1 MIYKY
6 ISYIIKPRLFRKY
19 ETGSSLKLGL
29 ALRNKKE
36 RFVDEY
42 TDEKVQ
48 TIILR
53 FAVQDFD
60 EKAVILCQFY
70 GG

>member
-1 MIYKY
+1 LIYKY

-36 RFVDEY
+36 RFIDEY
-42 TDEKVQ
+42 SYEKVL
-48 TIILR
+48 TI
-53 FAVQDFD
+53 
-60 EKAVILCQFY
+60 
-70 GG
+70 